1 MFDDDVSDEDISAE
15 ALAAMFRRSREKDRA
30 ALDDFVAT
38 ERSMR
43 RDDSEGAARDQ
54 AVVGMYAAQRQRQ
67 RSAPDQVARPAPRR
81 VRRAPPRAQ
90 PRRSP
95 PRLGRGDDAAT
106 VSVVPPKDEA
116 TKELEDRLERCR
128 ADLARG
134 DAAAAREEFSGR
146 GEKSCGRRGA
156 PGRRGRGLGRLGGAA
171 AKCGRQGT

>member
-67 RSAPDQVARPAPRR
+67 
-81 VRRAPPRAQ
+81 
-90 PRRSP
+90 
-95 PRLGRGDDAAT
+95 LAANEF
-106 VSVVPPKDEA
+106 PKRFD
-116 TKELEDRLERCR
+116 
-128 ADLARG
+128 
-134 DAAAAREEFSGR
+134 
-146 GEKSCGRRGA
+146 
-156 PGRRGRGLGRLGGAA
+156 
-171 AKCGRQGT
+171 GRQNISFDKYSLS